1 MRFRHVF
8 LTLGSILTLF
18 LLLLSDPDS
27 RFVTGLPFGA
37 GTLTI
42 LIVLVSSILYI
53 GLLHLARKALFD
65 YLDLQVLAAKAIE
78 SPHGAGLVLVAVAI
92 AMVSISIVILAA
104 TS

>member
-1 MRFRHVF
+1 MRFRDIF
-8 LTLGSILTLF
+8 LVLGSILTIT

-27 RFVTGLPFGA
+27 ELVTSLPFGG

-53 GLLHLARKALFD
+53 GLLHLARKALLD
-65 YLDLQVLAAKAIE
+65 YIDLQDFFRMALK
-78 SPHGAGLVLVAVAI
+78 SPHGAGLALVAVSI
-92 AMVSISIVILAA
+92 MMVSIAIVILAA